1 MEDEGV
7 VVEESGES
15 VHKFFESA
23 CDESIALIGRTDAG
37 FEPLWNAE

>member
-15 VHKFFESA
+15 VREFFCVSLRVSRVRLA
-23 CDESIALIGRTDAG
+23 SLGS
-37 FEPLWNAE
+37 